1 MHTSSLFTVF
11 LFRLKRLAALG
22 CLLFTCSAPPA
33 LAVEVDRS
41 FLTTQESEWL
51 DTHAGKLRVAPEA
64 NYPPFS
70 YLESGAWH
78 GLSAEMAELL
88 QNRLGTR
95 FKILPAQNLDVI
107 LTNVQQGN
115 SEIVTSLKE
124 TPERSRYLSF
134 TQAYISVPTA
144 IIVKAGFVG
153 GNWPSTFVG
162 MRVAVGKGYGVQNF
176 LESNFPEVKLT
187 LVPDDLDGMRK
198 LSFGEVD
205 AVIMDVA
212 SASFLIER
220 EKISNLRIYE
230 AFPYSYDLAFGV
242 RKDLPILRTILAK
255 TLVSIPEHD
264 RQLIFDKWI
273 TLNQD
278 PPSLIWKWIIR
289 WRAVLTGIF
298 AALTLVV
305 ALLWRLQRQRRI
317 QEQKRAQYV
326 RSLIEAS
333 PDPLVTICAEGKITD
348 VNTAT
353 EMVTG
358 VGRDKLVGSDFA
370 DYFTEPDKAREA
382 YRQVFSRGTVTNYPL
397 ALRNTSGKVTDVLY
411 NASVYRD
418 AAGRV
423 SGVFAAARDIT
434 EFKKAQDELAQYSKR
449 LEERTVQLEHARAVA
464 EAANLAKTTFLANM
478 SHEIRTPMNGIIG
491 MANILRRDGVTEKQ
505 AARLDKID
513 MSAQHLLSII
523 NDILDISKIEAGKI
537 YLEEAPLNVTAL
549 LSHAASTINER
560 AKSKGLTVRVEAEGL
575 PPNLRGDPTRLQQAL
590 LNLTINA
597 VKFTEQ
603 GEVVLRLL
611 KQEETAEHVAV
622 RFEVTDT
629 GIGIAPEALSRLFST
644 FEQADNSMT
653 RKYGGTGLG
662 LAITRSLAERMG
674 GESGVESTQGVG
686 STFWFTARLK
696 KGMEAVSPPPAPSA
710 EAAPRL
716 SLCHAGRRVLVVDD
730 EPINC
735 EVARNFLEEVE
746 LVVDTAQDGAEALAM
761 AMQTPYAAIFMDM
774 QMPNLNGLDATR
786 QIRKLPGY
794 QDIPIIAVTANAFPE
809 DKVRCLESGMN
820 DVLIKPF
827 HPDMMYA
834 KLRTWWSRG
843 NA

>member
-1 MHTSSLFTVF
+1 MHASSFFTVF
-11 LFRLKRLAALG
+11 LYRLKRLAALG
-22 CLLFTCSAPPA
+22 WLLFTVGTPPA
-33 LAVEVDRS
+33 LALDVDRS
-41 FLTTQESEWL
+41 FLTAEESTWL
-51 DTHAGKLRVAPEA
+51 DTHAGQLRVAPEG

-70 YLESGAWH
+70 YDESGAWH
-78 GLSAEMAELL
+78 GISAEIAQLL
-88 QNRLGTR
+88 QNRLGSR

-107 LTNVQQGN
+107 LTNVQLGHA
-115 SEIVTSLKE
+115 EIVTSLKE
-124 TPERSRYLSF
+124 TPARSRYLSF

-144 IIVKAGFVG
+144 IIVKAGFAG
-153 GNWPSTFVG
+153 GNWPNSFVG
-162 MRVAVGKGYGVQNF
+162 KRVAVGKGYGVQNF
-176 LESNFPEVKLT
+176 LESNFPEVTLT

-212 SASFLIER
+212 SASFFIER

-242 RKDLPILRTILAK
+242 RKDLPILRNILAK

-264 RQLIFDKWI
+264 RQVVFDKWI

-278 PPSLIWKWIIR
+278 PPSLLWKWINR
-289 WRAVLTGIF
+289 WRALLIGVF
-298 AALTLVV
+298 AAFILIV
-305 ALLWRLQRQRRI
+305 AMVWRFQRQRRI
-317 QEQKRAQYV
+317 HEQKIAQYV

-333 PDPLVTICAEGKITD
+333 LDPLVTISAEGKITD

-353 EMVTG
+353 EQITG
-358 VGRDKLVGSDFA
+358 IGRDKLVGSDFA
-370 DYFTEPDKAREA
+370 DYFTDPEKARDA
-382 YRQVFSRGTVTNYPL
+382 YRQVFSRGSVTDYPL
-397 ALRNTSGKVTDVLY
+397 AIRNAAGNITDVLY

-449 LEERTVQLEHARAVA
+449 LEERTVQLEHAKAVA
-464 EAANLAKTTFLANM
+464 ETANLTKSTFLANM

-523 NDILDISKIEAGKI
+523 NDILDISKIEADKL
-537 YLEEAPLNVTAL
+537 YLEEAPLNVAAL
-549 LSHAASTINER
+549 LSYAASTVIELAN
-560 AKSKGLTVRVEAEGL
+560 AKGLAVRVEAEGL
-575 PPNLRGDPTRLQQAL
+575 PANLRGDPTRLQQAL
-590 LNLTINA
+590 LNFTTNA

-611 KQEETAEHVAV
+611 KQEETAKHVVV

-629 GIGIAPEALSRLFST
+629 GIGITPEALSRLFST

-662 LAITRSLAERMG
+662 LAITRSLAELMG

-696 KGMEAVSPPPAPSA
+696 KGVE
-710 EAAPRL
+710 
-716 SLCHAGRRVLVVDD
+716 VV
-730 EPINC
+730 
-735 EVARNFLEEVE
+735 
-746 LVVDTAQDGAEALAM
+746 
-761 AMQTPYAAIFMDM
+761 
-774 QMPNLNGLDATR
+774 
-786 QIRKLPGY
+786 
-794 QDIPIIAVTANAFPE
+794 
-809 DKVRCLESGMN
+809 
-820 DVLIKPF
+820 
-827 HPDMMYA
+827 
-834 KLRTWWSRG
+834 
-843 NA
+843 